1 MKNEKRLESVWRALR
16 IGLGLGPLLA
26 GLDKFFNVL
35 ADWEAYLSPAAE
47 ALLPVGGP
55 AFLRMVGV
63 VEMIVGLLILTR
75 WTRLGAYVAMGW
87 LTAIAVN
94 LAAMGTFDIAVR
106 DLEIAIAAYALARL
120 TEAREESVL
129 SRSSARAPGHG
140 AISITSGA

>member
-1 MKNEKRLESVWRALR
+1 MKNEKRLESAWRALR
-16 IGLGLGPLLA
+16 IGLGFGPLLA

-35 ADWEAYLSPAAE
+35 ANWETYLSPAAE
-47 ALLPVGGP
+47 TLLPVPGP
-55 AFLRMVGV
+55 VFLRVVGV